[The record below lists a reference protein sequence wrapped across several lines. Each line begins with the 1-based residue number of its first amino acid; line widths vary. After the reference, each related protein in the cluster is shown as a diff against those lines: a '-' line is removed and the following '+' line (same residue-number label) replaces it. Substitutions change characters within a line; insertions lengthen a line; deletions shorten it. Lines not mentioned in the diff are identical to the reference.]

1 MRGSAEKEALKQKK
15 GEFILLKVKRFK
27 PEMILL
33 MMILLF
39 ISITV
44 LLISRTYETSCIGA
58 YQYVALGDSYSSGQT
73 PYGDHEGYGYSD
85 FIKDKLAEA
94 GILKEYSKKGVS
106 GYTTE
111 DVLQQL
117 PSIRRLLAEADI
129 ITLDVGIN
137 DIQYL
142 DEFKEYRR
150 KPSPENLEVLKT
162 AVALQVPEITR
173 NLKQIIDDINTADTD
188 SRPAI
193 YLMGYFNA
201 YPYLPE
207 LESVINSLNDGIL
220 SVAIE
225 TGVSYVHTKDVMDQ
239 DLKRYLPGDTHP
251 TVEGYQIIAEEFWKS
266 IYKDFITKP
275 LADRSLVDVKG
286 HWAEAQINKSL
297 EEGIITGF
305 SDGSFRPDRAVSR
318 AEFIT
323 IINRYFHQTEKT
335 EISFSDVPEHA
346 WYRTELEIAA
356 KSGYVAGNQTGS
368 FNANEKVTRQEASV
382 IFAKKMGFSL
392 SAENSEAEQYEDW
405 KEIPDWSLP
414 SVNAM
419 IKHGIMKG
427 YPDNRFHCQGF
438 VTRAEVLTMLDKLAG
453 QMDSDGDPIE

>member
-1 MRGSAEKEALKQKK
+1 MLK
-15 GEFILLKVKRFK
+15 GMRFK
-27 PEMILL
+27 PAMIVLL
-33 MMILLF
+33 MVLVFLSMTSLLF
-39 ISITV
+39 
-44 LLISRTYETSCIGA
+44 SRTYETSCIGA
-58 YQYVALGDSYSSGQT
+58 YRYVALGDSYSSGQT
-73 PYGDHEGYGYSD
+73 PYGEDEGYGYSD
-85 FIKDKLAEA
+85 FIKDRLAEA
-94 GILKEYSKKGVS
+94 GVLEQYNKKGVS

-117 PSIRRLLAEADI
+117 PSIRRLLADADI

-142 DEFKEYRR
+142 EEFKEYQR
-150 KPSPENLEVLKT
+150 KPSPEDLDVLNA
-162 AVALQVPEITR
+162 AVEQQIPFITK
-173 NLKQIIDDINTADTD
+173 NLKQIIDDINAANTD
-188 SRPAI
+188 SRPVI

-207 LESVINSLNDGIL
+207 LESVVDSLNDGIL
-220 SVAIE
+220 SVAVE

-251 TVEGYQIIAEEFWKS
+251 TLEGYEIIAEEFWKS

-275 LADRSLVDVKG
+275 LTVRSLVDVKG

-305 SDGSFRPDRAVSR
+305 SDGSFRPDRAISR

-323 IINRYFHQTEKT
+323 IINRYFHLTGKT
-335 EISFSDVPEHA
+335 GISFSDVPENA
-346 WYRTELEIAA
+346 WYRGELEIAA
-356 KSGYVAGNQTGS
+356 ESGYIAGNQTGS
-368 FNANEKVTRQEASV
+368 FDADEKVTRQEAAV
-382 IFAKKMGFSL
+382 IFAKKMGFPL
-392 SAENSEAEQYEDW
+392 SEETQEAEQYEDW
-405 KEIPDWSLP
+405 KEIPNWSLP
-414 SVNAM
+414 SVNVM
-419 IKHGIMKG
+419 IRQGIMKG

-453 QMDSDGDPIE
+453 QIGADGNREE